1 MDNILLKHQLL
12 SYFRELINSNK
23 LEEEHDRFFDMG
35 THGLA
40 GCSLQAY
47 KNEGYIEVFDEVD
60 FDPNLYA
67 TKPYYFKEKLSELLN
82 TERNRF
88 WESFIFYL
96 NELNSDKEISFF
108 INQQLSEIL
117 ALTNET
123 YQKENLVE
131 HFEAIRKTL
140 TALEIQIQFLKI
152 DNTSSSKIKWNKH
165 PHFFFLLISSLINEK
180 FIIKSNSQTNEMIY
194 MQLFNTF
201 KVNKKN
207 SKEEYTREA
216 FVQNCKTENDLF
228 NPNRLGLKLTK
239 FRELITDFEANLK
252 VK

>member
-1 MDNILLKHQLL
+1 MDNILPKHQLL
-12 SYFRELINSNK
+12 IYFRELINSNK

-40 GCSLQAY
+40 GCSLKAY

-88 WESFIFYL
+88 WESFIFHL

-117 ALTNET
+117 ALTDES
-123 YQKENLVE
+123 YQKGNLVE
-131 HFEAIRKTL
+131 HYEAIRKAL

-152 DNTSSSKIKWNKH
+152 DNTSSSKIKWDKH
-165 PHFFFLLISSLINEK
+165 PHFFFVLISSLINEG
-180 FIIKSNSQTNEMIY
+180 FIKKSNSQTNEMIF
-194 MQLFNTF
+194 MQLYNLFE
-201 KVNKKN
+201 VKKN
-207 SKEEYTREA
+207 SKDEYTRET

-228 NPNRLGLKLTK
+228 NPNRLGLKLAK
-239 FRELITDFEANLK
+239 FRELISDFETNLK

>member
-1 MDNILLKHQLL
+1 MTNILPKHQLL
-12 SYFRELINSNK
+12 SYFRELINLNK
-23 LEEEHDRFFDMG
+23 LEEEHDRFFDMA
-35 THGLA
+35 THGLV
-40 GCSLQAY
+40 GYDLQAN
-47 KNEGYIEVFDEVD
+47 KNGGYIEIYDEAD
-60 FDPNLYA
+60 FDPTLYIK
-67 TKPYYFKEKLSELLN
+67 TPYYFKDKLTTLLD
-82 TERNRF
+82 TESNRF
-88 WESFIFYL
+88 WESFLYHL
-96 NELNSDKEISFF
+96 NEQKTEKEISFF

-123 YQKENLVE
+123 YRKENFVE

-152 DNTSSSKIKWNKH
+152 DNTPSNKIKWNKH

-201 KVNKKN
+201 KINKKN
-207 SKEEYTREA
+207 SDEEYTREA

-228 NPNRLGLKLTK
+228 NPKRLGLKLAK
-239 FRELITDFEANLK
+239 FRELISDFETNLK

>member
-1 MDNILLKHQLL
+1 MNNILPKHQLL

-23 LEEEHDRFFDMG
+23 LEEEHDQFFDMG

-47 KNEGYIEVFDEVD
+47 KNKGYIEVFDEVD

-88 WESFIFYL
+88 WESFLYHL
-96 NELNSDKEISFF
+96 NEQKTEKEISFF

-117 ALTNET
+117 ALTDET

-152 DNTSSSKIKWNKH
+152 DNTSSSKVKWDKH
-165 PHFFFLLISSLINEK
+165 PHFFFVLISSLINEG
-180 FIIKSNSQTNEMIY
+180 FIKKSNSQTNEMIF
-194 MQLFNTF
+194 MQLYNLFE
-201 KVNKKN
+201 VKKN
-207 SKEEYTREA
+207 SKDEYTRDT

-228 NPNRLGLKLTK
+228 NPNRLGKK
-239 FRELITDFEANLK
+239 IKEFRKLITNFEANLK